1 MLLNSVVNSFFF
13 FFVETILLYS
23 NRDKHSVFTKTLTG
37 LFTIIQSAKTSYP
50 SFEKCYTKLGSIFCA
65 LRNLHL
71 YYHIYQFLGN
81 IDKT

>member
-1 MLLNSVVNSFFF
+1 MLLNSVVNSFF

-23 NRDKHSVFTKTLTG
+23 NRDKQSVFTKNLAG